1 MYAGILSWMPG
12 KELYSGIPYL
22 PYFPF
27 SVSSSTSANNDTY
40 VPASGP
46 AKQPT
51 GSGFLSWIYFPH
63 LISSSA
69 LTATAAG
76 VTASVA
82 TPTVVATSLSLAGFS
97 STGIAYVF
105 SLLSERFDLADPF
118 FLN

>member
-22 PYFPF
+22 SYFPF
-27 SVSSSTSANNDTY
+27 SVSSSTSANNDTC

-46 AKQPT
+46 AKQP
-51 GSGFLSWIYFPH
+51 SGFLSWIYFPH